1 MRRLENHIDRFFPRI
16 DPSVFGSKPMPADL
30 TQCWRP
36 FLSISFPS
44 NTTVA
49 RPWSCRLPRSP
60 LNRWGNIEPF
70 DDLRTQTSTDNTD
83 LLSKS
88 RVDVHMSRH
97 GSIFGA
103 VMGVLHLVLMIR
115 KVGDRPLQF
124 L

>member
-16 DPSVFGSKPMPADL
+16 DPSVLGSKPMPADL

-60 LNRWGNIEPF
+60 LNRWGNIWRGNGRTPF
-70 DDLRTQTSTDNTD
+70 GVDDELVASFAKWIKSCNDKGLSGGLYLYPRT
-83 LLSKS
+83 KPK
-88 RVDVHMSRH
+88 
-97 GSIFGA
+97 A
-103 VMGVLHLVLMIR
+103 E
-115 KVGDRPLQF
+115 
-124 L
+124 